1 MTVNFSL
8 RDDCFVGYARIGS
21 PHLEEFMVR
30 GCKNNDVFS
39 VFLLEADKLGKPAQ
53 CEKISGVNASVG

>member
-1 MTVNFSL
+1 
-8 RDDCFVGYARIGS
+8 
-21 PHLEEFMVR
+21 MVR
-30 GCKNNDVFS
+30 GCKNNDVFG